1 MTKLSISLLGLTLGL
16 CASAAWANP
25 LQISNPSKQVME
37 ISGVVGGYSSNNPI
51 THKTVLSPYPGSKL
65 IRGHIML
72 YHKNQP
78 GHYSDNILFIAKKAA
93 GKWQMQEYNLYK
105 RVE

>member
-1 MTKLSISLLGLTLGL
+1 MAKLSKPLLGLTLGL

-37 ISGVVGGYSSNNPI
+37 ISGVVGGYSSNNPV
-51 THKTVLSPYPGSKL
+51 THKAVLLPDPGSKL

-72 YHKNQP
+72 YQKNRP
-78 GHYSDNILFIAKKAA
+78 GHYSDNILFIAKKTA
-93 GKWQMQEYNLYK
+93 GKWQMQEYDLYK
-105 RVE
+105 